1 MGPDKVDRL
10 CQKAQQA
17 IAERDWDGAK
27 QSYLMALG
35 LRSDLP
41 DIHYGLATVYFQ
53 KSELTSAAHHF
64 REVTRLDPLRAGA
77 YVNLGAV
84 LNVLQ
89 QYDEAITALRRGI
102 QLDNGR
108 YEGYYN
114 LGLVYKRKGQ
124 IDLAVSAYREAL
136 RINPKAADAHL
147 NLGNLYLEREQ
158 PKQAIAH
165 YEAAAQIRQ
174 NWEKALDALGNARAM
189 LAAQTPGVPATAVR
203 GSSTA
208 TAPVRSAPA
217 GVSNPDAPIDPV
229 KHGAFLSNLHHATI
243 VAEETGRVLQKVVGE
258 ELEPVIKELSAALMQ
273 SKGSRGELDSILGR
287 FELAL
292 NRMRTARE
300 ALKGYVDHIEEM
312 GESFPAH

>member
-10 CQKAQQA
+10 CQKAQLA
-17 IAERDWDGAK
+17 IAQRDWDGAK

-53 KSELTSAAHHF
+53 QRELTSAAHHF

-77 YVNLGAV
+77 FVNLGAV

-89 QYDEAITALRRGI
+89 LYDEAITALRRGI

-124 IDLAVSAYREAL
+124 NDLAVSAYREAIRL
-136 RINPKAADAHL
+136 NPKMADAHL

-158 PKQAIAH
+158 PRQAITH
-165 YEAAAQIRQ
+165 YEAAVQLRQ
-174 NWEKALDALGNARAM
+174 GWDKALDALEHARAM
-189 LAAQTPGVPATAVR
+189 LTAQTPAAPGTQIM
-203 GSSTA
+203 GTSTA
-208 TAPVRSAPA
+208 TLRSTTALGNELDHPV
-217 GVSNPDAPIDPV
+217 DPV
-229 KHGAFLSNLHHATI
+229 THAAFLTSLHHSTI
-243 VAEETGRVLQKVVGE
+243 VTEETGRLLQKVVGE
-258 ELEPVIKELSAALMQ
+258 ELEPVIKELSAALLHSQ
-273 SKGSRGELDSILGR
+273 GSRSDLDGILGR
-287 FELAL
+287 FESAL
-292 NRMRTARE
+292 HRMRAARE
-300 ALKGYVDHIEEM
+300 ALTGYVNRIEEF
-312 GESFPAH
+312 GESFPAR

>member
-10 CQKAQQA
+10 CQKAQLA
-17 IAERDWDGAK
+17 IAQRDWDGAK

-53 KSELTSAAHHF
+53 QRELTSAAHHF

-77 YVNLGAV
+77 FVNLGAV

-89 QYDEAITALRRGI
+89 LYDEAITALRRGI

-124 IDLAVSAYREAL
+124 IDLAVSAYREAIRL
-136 RINPKAADAHL
+136 NPKMADAHL

-158 PKQAIAH
+158 PRQAITH
-165 YEAAAQIRQ
+165 YEAAARLRLG
-174 NWEKALDALGNARAM
+174 WEKALDALEHAREM
-189 LAAQTPGVPATAVR
+189 LTAQTPAEP
-203 GSSTA
+203 GSQIMGGST
-208 TAPVRSAPA
+208 PK
-217 GVSNPDAPIDPV
+217 I
-229 KHGAFLSNLHHATI
+229 
-243 VAEETGRVLQKVVGE
+243 GR
-258 ELEPVIKELSAALMQ
+258 
-273 SKGSRGELDSILGR
+273 
-287 FELAL
+287 
-292 NRMRTARE
+292 
-300 ALKGYVDHIEEM
+300 
-312 GESFPAH
+312 AHV